1 MNKSG
6 FIKEIAQKLQCD
18 EERSIAIESIVGDHF
33 IIGKNN
39 KEKVIIDLME
49 KLGMDRE
56 EADKTYNTVSE
67 IIANALKDRI
77 IHPFRKEWFSPK
89 L

>member
-1 MNKSG
+1 MNKKG
-6 FIKEIAQKLQCD
+6 FIKEITEKLQCD
-18 EERSIAIESIVGDHF
+18 EERSIAIESIVEDHF

-39 KEKVIIDLME
+39 KEKVIADLME

-67 IIANALKDRI
+67 IMAKALKDKI
-77 IHPFRKEWFSPK
+77 IHPFRKD
-89 L
+89 